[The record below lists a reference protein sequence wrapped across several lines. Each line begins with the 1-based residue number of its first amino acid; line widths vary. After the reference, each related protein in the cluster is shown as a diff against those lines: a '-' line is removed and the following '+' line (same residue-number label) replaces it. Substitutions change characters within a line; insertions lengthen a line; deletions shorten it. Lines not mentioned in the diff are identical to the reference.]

1 MNAPRWQQFA
11 DLTGQGG
18 QVQRLFPEMADL
30 VVATAPLSSDEPT
43 ASARM
48 TSEPDQDP
56 RGAAT
61 RHGMFRPGLHDNDGV
76 APL

>member
-1 MNAPRWQQFA
+1 MGFFW
-11 DLTGQGG
+11 
-18 QVQRLFPEMADL
+18 EKADL
-30 VVATAPLSSDEPT
+30 VVATAPLTACDEPT
-43 ASARM
+43 ASARV